1 MGTGGGGVYQI
12 ILYILIISKIS
23 IIKKKKT
30 HVSELLSDVNQRT
43 TYLCSIEVYG
53 KKPREWKTGFV
64 G

>member
-1 MGTGGGGVYQI
+1 MGTGGGGAYQT